1 MKSLKFA
8 LLVASAF
15 FQMAHADDI
24 DAGRVPIG
32 VTRLPEYNE
41 PAPAHEPEV
50 TAAPNSADWNSGSLM
65 QNNSQFNQAP
75 NVTSGSGSYSSGNY
89 QPASASSASAA
100 PSATPRR
107 PASVS
112 NGSSYS
118 VPDFEYSGVSG
129 VGFDASAVNR
139 PAAAQYN
146 SSGHSSAGGNSAY
159 AAQQAALQAQ
169 HDQALAAQ
177 QQAAQAAAQGTRNQF
192 LRAGRNGGTVEQA
205 AADEAAEL
213 ARRQAELEARQRAI
227 QATLQNE
234 NR

>member
-32 VTRLPEYNE
+32 VTRLPEYAE

-50 TAAPNSADWNSGSLM
+50 TAAPSTDLNAWNSGGLM

-75 NVTSGSGSYSSGNY
+75 NVTSGSGSYSSGTY
-89 QPASASSASAA
+89 KPASTSASAA
-100 PSATPRR
+100 PSAPSRR

-112 NGSSYS
+112 DGSTYS
-118 VPDFEYSGVSG
+118 APDFEYSGISG
-129 VGFDASAVNR
+129 IGFDTSAVNR
-139 PAAAQYN
+139 PASARYD
-146 SSGHSSAGGNSAY
+146 SSGHTTGGNSAY

-177 QQAAQAAAQGTRNQF
+177 QQAAEAATQGTRSQF